1 VKVLVVTGGH
11 PFEEKAFFDMFRD
24 ADGVI
29 AHAALGARPRSSS
42 SRAGKNYDALVF
54 YEMNQ
59 NCSGG
64 AQVVLGPQTVP
75 ESANCCPR

>member
-1 VKVLVVTGGH
+1 MPRWG
-11 PFEEKAFFDMFRD
+11 EAEKFFKPEQ
-24 ADGVI
+24 A
-29 AHAALGARPRSSS
+29 
-42 SRAGKNYDALVF
+42 KNYDALVF

-64 AQVVLGPQTVP
+64 AQVVLGPQPVP